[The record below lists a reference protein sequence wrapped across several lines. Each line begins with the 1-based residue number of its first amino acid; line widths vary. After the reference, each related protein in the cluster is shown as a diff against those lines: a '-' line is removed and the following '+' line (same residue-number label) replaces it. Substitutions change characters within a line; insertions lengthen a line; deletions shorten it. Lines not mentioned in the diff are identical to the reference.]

1 MQTSLNVP
9 TDLKEPVARWA
20 MDSDLLRSRQ
30 PAINGLAT
38 IAYDCSWQIDG
49 QLHKIVKDSPTYN
62 DLFSIAN
69 ELIVRSGDTHHVYI
83 EDFMYDKDEDIWLL
97 ITGS

>member
-1 MQTSLNVP
+1 MQTTLNVP
-9 TDLKEPVARWA
+9 TDLNEPVARWA

-38 IAYDCSWQIDG
+38 IAYDLTYCG
-49 QLHKIVKDSPTYN
+49 GKVHKIVKDCPTYN

-69 ELIVRSGDTHHVYI
+69 ELILRSGDKHHVYI
-83 EDFMYDKDEDIWLL
+83 EDFMYDKDKDCWLL